1 MTKYKFILVMFTI
14 ILCFN
19 SAKSWGQD
27 IVNLRHTVQ
36 RGETIEILA
45 DKYRL
50 TTDMLKAVNLGMDT
64 FYTGMEILVPV
75 DKKYMWLRS
84 EDDGEVI
91 LKDIAG
97 YFSEYQEASRVFN
110 TGDYKKADKL
120 FGATIRNHGKYL
132 PCEEAYFGRAM
143 CDYNRNKWSSAI
155 EGFAQVISIEECPE
169 ELREQSRSL
178 KANAEEKR
186 EARNQ
191 RTANFF
197 NGLFQAAAEVG
208 TAYMAASQANAVQG
222 SYNYPS
228 MPQGKSLGTMS
239 NAEFTNYVN
248 TSLYQLANYSMMQ
261 VEQQWKQEEIQVKT
275 GYAST
280 YRQLHGGKEP
290 SAEEIQAA
298 YNNYMQS
305 KVNASK
311 TVQQASSG
319 MYDRQL
325 RISDNSSNSS
335 KKKTASGFVCSI
347 CRDSHIC
354 QTCNGSGWQNGMGDN
369 HDHYGAGINKI
380 PCGNCS
386 NGRSKGDGICHYCK

>member
-1 MTKYKFILVMFTI
+1 MRKYKFIMVMFVL
-14 ILCFN
+14 LCSYF
-19 SAKSWGQD
+19 AKSWGQD
-27 IVNLRHTVQ
+27 IVNLRHIVQ

-50 TTDMLKAVNLGMDT
+50 TTDILKAVNLGMDT
-64 FYTGMEILVPV
+64 FYTGMEVLVPV

-84 EDDGEVI
+84 EDDSEVI

-120 FGATIRNHGKYL
+120 FESTIRNHGKYL

-155 EGFAQVISIEECPE
+155 EGFAQVISINECPE

-197 NGLFQAAAEVG
+197 SGLFQAAAEVG
-208 TAYMAASQANAVQG
+208 TAYMAASQANAGQTG
-222 SYNYPS
+222 YNYPS
-228 MPQGKSLGTMS
+228 MPQGKSLGSMS

-248 TSLYQLANYSMMQ
+248 TSLAQLANYSMMQ
-261 VEQQWKQEEIQVKT
+261 VEQQWKQEEMQVKT
-275 GYAST
+275 GFATS
-280 YRQLHGGKEP
+280 YRQLHGKDP
-290 SAEEIQAA
+290 SAEEVQAA
-298 YNNYMQS
+298 YNNYMQT
-305 KVNASK
+305 KVNAYK

-319 MYDRQL
+319 MYDREL
-325 RISDNSSNSS
+325 GISGSASNKRTSSGYN
-335 KKKTASGFVCSI
+335 CSQ
-347 CRDSHIC
+347 CRDTHVC

-386 NGRSKGDGICHYCK
+386 NGHSKGDGVCHFCK

>member
-1 MTKYKFILVMFTI
+1 MIFLS
-14 ILCFN
+14 N
-19 SAKSWGQD
+19 PAKSWGQD
-27 IVNLRHTVQ
+27 IVKLSHIVQ
-36 RGETIEILA
+36 RGETIENLA

-50 TTDMLKAVNLGMDT
+50 TTDILKTVNLGMDT
-64 FYTGMEILVPV
+64 FYTGLEVFIPV
-75 DKKYMWLRS
+75 DKKYLWLRS
-84 EDDGEVI
+84 EEDSEKI
-91 LKDIAG
+91 LEDIAG
-97 YFSEYQEASRVFN
+97 YFSEYQEASRIFN
-110 TGDYKKADKL
+110 SGDYKKADKL
-120 FGATIRNHGKYL
+120 FESTIQNHGKYL
-132 PCEEAYFGRAM
+132 PCEEAYFGKAM
-143 CDYNRNKWSSAI
+143 CDYNRKKWSSAI
-155 EGFAQVISIEECPE
+155 DGFSQVISIDECPE
-169 ELREQSRSL
+169 ELKEQSRSL
-178 KANAEEKR
+178 KANAEDQR

-197 NGLFQAAAEVG
+197 SGLFQAAAEVG
-208 TAYMAASQANAVQG
+208 TAYMAASQANAGQTG
-222 SYNYPS
+222 YNYPS
-228 MPQGKSLGTMS
+228 MPQGKSLGSMS

-248 TSLYQLANYSMMQ
+248 TSLAQLANYSMMQ

-275 GYAST
+275 GFAST

-298 YNNYMQS
+298 YDNCIQT

-325 RISDNSSNSS
+325 GISDNSSNSS
-335 KKKTASGFVCSI
+335 KKTTASGFVCSI
-347 CRDSHIC
+347 CRDSHVC

>member
-1 MTKYKFILVMFTI
+1 MFTI
-14 ILCFN
+14 IQCFN

-27 IVNLRHTVQ
+27 IVNLRHIVQ

-64 FYTGMEILVPV
+64 FYTGMEVLVPV
-75 DKKYMWLRS
+75 NKKYMWLRS

-97 YFSEYQEASRVFN
+97 YFSEYQEASRIFN

-120 FGATIRNHGKYL
+120 FGTTIRNHGKYL

-197 NGLFQAAAEVG
+197 SGLFQAAAEVG
-208 TAYMAASQANAVQG
+208 TAYMAASQANTGQG
-222 SYNYPS
+222 TCNYPS
-228 MPQGKSLGTMS
+228 MPQGVSLGSMS

-298 YNNYMQS
+298 YNNYMQA

-319 MYDRQL
+319 LYDRQL
-325 RISDNSSNSS
+325 GISDNSSNSS

>member
-1 MTKYKFILVMFTI
+1 MRKDYLILVFFIL
-14 ILCFN
+14 LCSHF
-19 SAKSWGQD
+19 AKSWGKG
-27 IVNLRHTVQ
+27 IVNLRHIVQ

-45 DKYRL
+45 DKYKL
-50 TTDMLKAVNLGMDT
+50 TTDMLKAVNLGMNT
-64 FYTGMEILVPV
+64 FYTGMEVLVPV
-75 DKKYMWLRS
+75 DKKYIGLRS
-84 EDDGEVI
+84 EDDSETI

-110 TGDYKKADKL
+110 AGDYKKADKL
-120 FGATIRNHGKYL
+120 FESTIRNHGKYL

-143 CDYNRNKWSSAI
+143 CDYNRNKWGSAI
-155 EGFAQVISIEECPE
+155 EGFAQVISIDECPK

-178 KANAEEKR
+178 KANAEERR
-186 EARNQ
+186 EARSQ

-197 NGLFQAAAEVG
+197 SGLFQVAAEVG

-248 TSLYQLANYSMMQ
+248 TSLSQLANYSMMQ
-261 VEQQWKQEEIQVKT
+261 VEQQWKQEEIQVKS
-275 GYAST
+275 GFVST

-298 YNNYMQS
+298 YNSYMQN
-305 KVNASK
+305 KTNAYK

-319 MYDRQL
+319 LHDREL
-325 RISDNSSNSS
+325 GISSSSS
-335 KKKTASGFVCSI
+335 GSTNKKGPSGYACSV
-347 CRDSHIC
+347 CRDTHVC
-354 QTCNGSGWQNGMGDN
+354 QTCNGSGWQHSDMGEI
-369 HDHYGAGINKI
+369 HDHGGGVGRIK
-380 PCGNCS
+380 CGNC
-386 NGRSKGDGICHYCK
+386 KGDGRCCFCK

>member
-1 MTKYKFILVMFTI
+1 MRKYNFIMVMFIL
-14 ILCFN
+14 LC
-19 SAKSWGQD
+19 SVKSWGQD
-27 IVNLRHTVQ
+27 IVNLRHIVQ

-50 TTDMLKAVNLGMDT
+50 TTDILKAVNLGMDS
-64 FYTGMEILVPV
+64 FYTGMEVLVPV
-75 DKKYMWLRS
+75 DKKYIGLRS
-84 EDDGEVI
+84 EDDSETI

-97 YFSEYQEASRVFN
+97 YFSEYQEASRVFS

-120 FGATIRNHGKYL
+120 LETTIRNHGKYL

-155 EGFAQVISIEECPE
+155 EGFAQVISIDDCPM

-197 NGLFQAAAEVG
+197 SGFFQAAVEVG
-208 TAYMAASQANAVQG
+208 TAYMAASQANAGQG
-222 SYNYPS
+222 SYNYPTVS
-228 MPQGKSLGTMS
+228 QGKSLGSMS

-248 TSLYQLANYSMMQ
+248 TSLSQLANYSMMQ
-261 VEQQWKQEEIQVKT
+261 VEQQWKQEEIQVRT

-290 SAEEIQAA
+290 SAAEIQAA
-298 YNNYMQS
+298 YNNYMQT
-305 KVNASK
+305 KVNAYK

-325 RISDNSSNSS
+325 GISDNSSNNS
-335 KKKTASGFVCSI
+335 KKKTVSGFVCSQ
-347 CRDSHIC
+347 CRDTHVC
-354 QTCNGSGWQNGMGDN
+354 QTCNGSGWQHSDMGEI
-369 HDHYGAGINKI
+369 HEHGGGIGRIK
-380 PCGNCS
+380 CGNC
-386 NGRSKGDGICHYCK
+386 KGSGKCSFCK

>member
-1 MTKYKFILVMFTI
+1 MRKDYLILVFFIL
-14 ILCFN
+14 LCSHF
-19 SAKSWGQD
+19 AKSWGQG
-27 IVNLRHTVQ
+27 IVNLRHIVQ

-45 DKYRL
+45 DKYKL
-50 TTDMLKAVNLGMDT
+50 TTDMLKAVNLGMNT
-64 FYTGMEILVPV
+64 FYTGMEVLVPV

-84 EDDGEVI
+84 EDDSEVI

-120 FGATIRNHGKYL
+120 FESTIRNHGKYL

-155 EGFAQVISIEECPE
+155 DGFAQVICIDECPE

-178 KANAEEKR
+178 KANAEERRK
-186 EARNQ
+186 ARNQ

-197 NGLFQAAAEVG
+197 SGLFQAAAEVG
-208 TAYMAASQANAVQG
+208 TAYMAAGQANVGQG

-228 MPQGKSLGTMS
+228 MPQGMSLGSMN

-275 GYAST
+275 GFATT

-290 SAEEIQAA
+290 SAEEVQAA
-298 YNNYMQS
+298 YNNYMQT
-305 KVNASK
+305 KANAYS
-311 TVQQASSG
+311 TVQKASSG
-319 MYDRQL
+319 MYDREL
-325 RISDNSSNSS
+325 GISGSSSS
-335 KKKTASGFVCSI
+335 VPRNTGGYKCKKLSTTDKAHCNDTGVC
-347 CRDSHIC
+347 
-354 QTCNGSGWQNGMGDN
+354 QNCNGRKVALDMLGNTVECKLC
-369 HDHYGAGINKI
+369 YGK
-380 PCGNCS
+380 
-386 NGRSKGDGICHYCK
+386 GICPSCQGGL

>member
-1 MTKYKFILVMFTI
+1 MRKYKFIMVMFVL
-14 ILCFN
+14 LCSYF
-19 SAKSWGQD
+19 AKSWGQD
-27 IVNLRHTVQ
+27 IVNLRHIVQ

-50 TTDMLKAVNLGMDT
+50 TTDILKAVNLGMDT
-64 FYTGMEILVPV
+64 FYTGMEVLVPV

-120 FGATIRNHGKYL
+120 FESTIRNHGKYL

-155 EGFAQVISIEECPE
+155 EGFAQVISINECPE

-197 NGLFQAAAEVG
+197 SGLFQAAAEVG
-208 TAYMAASQANAVQG
+208 TAYMAASQANAGQTG
-222 SYNYPS
+222 YNYPS
-228 MPQGKSLGTMS
+228 MPQGKSLGSMS

-248 TSLYQLANYSMMQ
+248 TSLAQLANYSMMQ
-261 VEQQWKQEEIQVKT
+261 VEQQWKQEEMQVKT
-275 GYAST
+275 GFATS
-280 YRQLHGGKEP
+280 YRQLHGKDP
-290 SAEEIQAA
+290 SAEEVQAA
-298 YNNYMQS
+298 YNNYMQT
-305 KVNASK
+305 KVNAYK

-319 MYDRQL
+319 MYDREL
-325 RISDNSSNSS
+325 GISGSASNKRTSSGYN
-335 KKKTASGFVCSI
+335 CSQ
-347 CRDSHIC
+347 CRDTHVC

-386 NGRSKGDGICHYCK
+386 NGHSKGDGVCHFCK

>member
-1 MTKYKFILVMFTI
+1 MRKYKFIMVMF
-14 ILCFN
+14 ILLCSYF
-19 SAKSWGQD
+19 AKSWGQD
-27 IVNLRHTVQ
+27 IVNLRHIVQ

-50 TTDMLKAVNLGMDT
+50 TTDILKAVNLGMDT
-64 FYTGMEILVPV
+64 FYTGMEVLVPV

-120 FGATIRNHGKYL
+120 FESTIRNHGKYL

-155 EGFAQVISIEECPE
+155 EGFAQVISIDECPE

-197 NGLFQAAAEVG
+197 SGLFQAAAEVG
-208 TAYMAASQANAVQG
+208 TAYMAASQANVGQG
-222 SYNYPS
+222 SCNYPS
-228 MPQGKSLGTMS
+228 MSQGKSLGSMS

-275 GYAST
+275 EFAST

-290 SAEEIQAA
+290 SAEEVQAA
-298 YNNYMQS
+298 YNNYMQN
-305 KVNASK
+305 KVNAYK

-319 MYDRQL
+319 MYDREL
-325 RISDNSSNSS
+325 GITGSSSTGTTSSSRKCMKLTATDN
-335 KKKTASGFVCSI
+335 A
-347 CRDSHIC
+347 H
-354 QTCNGSGWQNGMGDN
+354 CNGNGLCSKCNG
-369 HDHYGAGINKI
+369 NKKYFE
-380 PCGNCS
+380 
-386 NGRSKGDGICHYCK
+386 NGRWVDPCVICGGSGMCPSCHGTGER

>member
-1 MTKYKFILVMFTI
+1 MRKYKFIMVMF
-14 ILCFN
+14 ILLCSYF
-19 SAKSWGQD
+19 AKSWGQD
-27 IVNLRHTVQ
+27 IVNLRHIVQ

-50 TTDMLKAVNLGMDT
+50 TTDILKAVNLGMDT
-64 FYTGMEILVPV
+64 FYTGMEVLVPV

-120 FGATIRNHGKYL
+120 FESTIRNHGKYL

-155 EGFAQVISIEECPE
+155 EGFAQVISIDECPE

-197 NGLFQAAAEVG
+197 SGLFQAAAEVG
-208 TAYMAASQANAVQG
+208 PAYMAASQANVGQG
-222 SYNYPS
+222 SCNYPS
-228 MPQGKSLGTMS
+228 MSQGKSLGSMS

-275 GYAST
+275 GFAST

-290 SAEEIQAA
+290 SAEEVQAA
-298 YNNYMQS
+298 YNNYMQN
-305 KVNASK
+305 KVNAYK

-319 MYDRQL
+319 MYDREL
-325 RISDNSSNSS
+325 GITGSSSTGATSSSRKCMKLTATDN
-335 KKKTASGFVCSI
+335 A
-347 CRDSHIC
+347 H
-354 QTCNGSGWQNGMGDN
+354 CNGNGLCSKCNG
-369 HDHYGAGINKI
+369 NKKYFE
-380 PCGNCS
+380 
-386 NGRSKGDGICHYCK
+386 NGRWVDPCVICGGSGMCPSCHGTGER

>member
-1 MTKYKFILVMFTI
+1 MRKDYLILVFFIL
-14 ILCFN
+14 LCSHF
-19 SAKSWGQD
+19 AKSWGKG
-27 IVNLRHTVQ
+27 IVNLRHIVQ

-45 DKYRL
+45 DKYKL
-50 TTDMLKAVNLGMDT
+50 TTDMLKAVNLGMNT
-64 FYTGMEILVPV
+64 FYTGMEVLVPV

-84 EDDGEVI
+84 EDDSEVI

-120 FGATIRNHGKYL
+120 FESTIRNHGKYL

-155 EGFAQVISIEECPE
+155 DGFAQVICIDECPE

-178 KANAEEKR
+178 KANAEERR

-197 NGLFQAAAEVG
+197 SGLFQAAAEVG
-208 TAYMAASQANAVQG
+208 TAYMAASQVNTGQG

-228 MPQGKSLGTMS
+228 MPQGKSLGSMS

-248 TSLYQLANYSMMQ
+248 TSLTQLANYSMMQ

-275 GYAST
+275 GFATT

-290 SAEEIQAA
+290 SAEEVQAA
-298 YNNYMQS
+298 YNNYMQT
-305 KVNASK
+305 KANAYS
-311 TVQQASSG
+311 TVQKASSG
-319 MYDRQL
+319 MYDREL
-325 RISDNSSNSS
+325 GISGSSSS
-335 KKKTASGFVCSI
+335 VPRNTGGYKCKKLSATDKAHCNDTGVC
-347 CRDSHIC
+347 
-354 QTCNGSGWQNGMGDN
+354 QNCNGRKVALDMLGNTVECKLC
-369 HDHYGAGINKI
+369 YGK
-380 PCGNCS
+380 
-386 NGRSKGDGICHYCK
+386 GICPSCQGGL

>member
-1 MTKYKFILVMFTI
+1 MRKYNFIMVMFIL
-14 ILCFN
+14 LC
-19 SAKSWGQD
+19 SVKSWGQD
-27 IVNLRHTVQ
+27 IVNLHHIVQ

-50 TTDMLKAVNLGMDT
+50 TTDILKAVNLGMDT
-64 FYTGMEILVPV
+64 FYTGMEVLVPV

-84 EDDGEVI
+84 EDDSETI

-120 FGATIRNHGKYL
+120 FESTIRNHGKYQ

-169 ELREQSRSL
+169 ELREQSRNL

-197 NGLFQAAAEVG
+197 SGLFQAAAEVG
-208 TAYMAASQANAVQG
+208 TAYMAASQANTGQG
-222 SYNYPS
+222 SYNYSS
-228 MPQGKSLGTMS
+228 MPQGKSLGSMS

-248 TSLYQLANYSMMQ
+248 TSLSQLANYSMMQ
-261 VEQQWKQEEIQVKT
+261 VEQQWKQEEIQVKS
-275 GYAST
+275 GFAST
-280 YRQLHGGKEP
+280 YRQLHGKDP
-290 SAEEIQAA
+290 SAEEVQAA
-298 YNNYMQS
+298 YNSHMQT
-305 KVNASK
+305 KANAYS
-311 TVQQASSG
+311 TVQKANSGLYDRELGISGSSSSKRTSSG
-319 MYDRQL
+319 Y
-325 RISDNSSNSS
+325 
-335 KKKTASGFVCSI
+335 ACSQ
-347 CRDSHIC
+347 CRDTHIC
-354 QTCNGSGWQNGMGDN
+354 QTCNGSGWQHSDMGEI
-369 HDHYGAGINKI
+369 HDHGGGVGNIK
-380 PCGNCS
+380 CGNC
-386 NGRSKGDGICHYCK
+386 KGSGKCSFCK

>member
-1 MTKYKFILVMFTI
+1 MRKYKFILVMFTI

-64 FYTGMEILVPV
+64 FYTGMEVLVPV
-75 DKKYMWLRS
+75 NKKYMWLRS

-97 YFSEYQEASRVFN
+97 YFSEYQEASRIFN

-120 FGATIRNHGKYL
+120 FGTTIRNHGKYL

-197 NGLFQAAAEVG
+197 SGLFQAAAEVG
-208 TAYMAASQANAVQG
+208 TAYMAASQANTGQG

-228 MPQGKSLGTMS
+228 MPQGKSLGSMS

-248 TSLYQLANYSMMQ
+248 TSLSQLANYSMMQ
-261 VEQQWKQEEIQVKT
+261 VEQQWKQEEIQVKS
-275 GYAST
+275 GFAST
-280 YRQLHGGKEP
+280 YRQLHGKDP
-290 SAEEIQAA
+290 SVEEVQAA
-298 YNNYMQS
+298 YNSYMQT
-305 KVNASK
+305 KANAYS
-311 TVQQASSG
+311 TVQKASSG
-319 MYDRQL
+319 MYDREL
-325 RISDNSSNSS
+325 GISGSSSS
-335 KKKTASGFVCSI
+335 VPRNTGGYKCKKLSATDKAHCNDTGVC
-347 CRDSHIC
+347 
-354 QTCNGSGWQNGMGDN
+354 QNCNGRKVTLDMLGNTVECKVC
-369 HDHYGAGINKI
+369 YGK
-380 PCGNCS
+380 
-386 NGRSKGDGICHYCK
+386 GICPSCQGGL